1 MKRDSSLFLL
11 DFMTVSIS
19 ASSEASETTETVR
32 FLQRFADLMSTG
44 SNSENLLRAARLLES
59 HVDLAKESNELL
71 QVERVR
77 SDANSEVRE
86 ALEDKIAGLESQ
98 MAVLKS
104 QLFEQQTKLNEV
116 VAEAARK
123 QSELLR
129 RAEEAEADL
138 AALQSEV
145 ACNAPSDTHILV
157 PVATVRLAKAQF
169 ESLAHAFEKS
179 GNIVSQ
185 VRCEASAT
193 SLDRAI
199 VDAGAG
205 EEEDRSKHAA

>member
-1 MKRDSSLFLL
+1 MKRTSSPSLL

-19 ASSEASETTETVR
+19 ASSEASETAETVR

-44 SNSENLLRAARLLES
+44 SNSENLLRAAWLLES
-59 HVDLAKESNELL
+59 HVDLVRESKELL

-77 SDANSEVRE
+77 SDANTEVRK

-129 RAEEAEADL
+129 RAEEAEARL
-138 AALQSEV
+138 AALQNEV
-145 ACNAPSDTHILV
+145 ARNAPSDTHILV

-199 VDAGAG
+199 LDAGA
-205 EEEDRSKHAA
+205 EEAEDRSKHAA

>member
-1 MKRDSSLFLL
+1 MKRASSLFLL
-11 DFMTVSIS
+11 DFMTVSS
-19 ASSEASETTETVR
+19 ASSEASETAETVR

-59 HVDLAKESNELL
+59 QVDLVKESDELL

-77 SDANSEVRE
+77 SDANSEVCK
-86 ALEDKIAGLESQ
+86 ALEDKIAELESQ
-98 MAVLKS
+98 MAVLKP
-104 QLFEQQTKLNEV
+104 QLFEQQTKLDDV

-129 RAEEAEADL
+129 RAEEAEARL
-138 AALQSEV
+138 AGLQNEV
-145 ACNAPSDTHILV
+145 ASNAPSDAHILV
-157 PVATVRLAKAQF
+157 PVATVRLARAQF

-185 VRCEASAT
+185 VRCEASAS
-193 SLDRAI
+193 SLERI
-199 VDAGAG
+199 ILDAGA
-205 EEEDRSKHAA
+205 EDSEDRSKHAA

>member
-1 MKRDSSLFLL
+1 MKRDSSLFFL

-19 ASSEASETTETVR
+19 TSSEASETAETLR

-59 HVDLAKESNELL
+59 HVDLVKESNELL

-77 SDANSEVRE
+77 GDANSELRKT
-86 ALEDKIAGLESQ
+86 LEDKIAGLESQ

-129 RAEEAEADL
+129 RAEEAEARL
-138 AALQSEV
+138 AALQNEV
-145 ACNAPSDTHILV
+145 ARNAPSDTHILV

-199 VDAGAG
+199 LDAGA
-205 EEEDRSKHAA
+205 EEAEDRSKHAA